1 MRVTS
6 AVLAAGVLLV
16 VAPGPASA
24 QEESA
29 EPPVTTTTAPPS
41 VVPSTSDSAPSSAA
55 NPTSEVR
62 KAQESSATTTTT
74 TTTAPQTCELT
85 PTTVGKGDL
94 LWGFKKSFRQYV
106 GVGIGG
112 AAGNSITATDGATI
126 TAVDEVVRDGKP
138 NPTGV
143 PTGAYRFSFQG
154 AEFRTRSDFT
164 AHYRG
169 KVEFSY
175 PTHFFTLVLKDPS
188 IKVSGATAT
197 MQADIA
203 LRADPGAPAQP
214 VDLPDVALANLDLGG
229 GNHTGAAGS
238 LSWTGVPS
246 TLTSAEAFA
255 SFYQAGTALD
265 PVDLAVAADCAKLP
279 EGPPAAPPGATPP
292 AQAAGGGGD
301 LVPEVRHRPAQQLA
315 NTGSDVEDV
324 LWLGVSLLLAGTA
337 VLLAA
342 YRPARR

>member
-1 MRVTS
+1 MRLTS

-16 VAPGPASA
+16 VAPGPALA

-29 EPPVTTTTAPPS
+29 EPPVTTTTAPS
-41 VVPSTSDSAPSSAA
+41 SAAPSTSDSTPSSAA

-62 KAQESSATTTTT
+62 KAQESSATTTT

-112 AAGNSITATDGATI
+112 ATGNSITAADGATI

-143 PTGAYRFSFQG
+143 PTGAYRFSFQS
-154 AEFRTRSDFT
+154 AEFRTKSDFT

-169 KVEFSY
+169 KVEFAY

-188 IKVSGATAT
+188 ITVSGTTAT

-203 LRADPGAPAQP
+203 LRAQPGAPAQP
-214 VDLPDVALANLDLGG
+214 VDLPDVALAKLDLGG
-229 GNHTGAAGS
+229 GAHTGTAEA
-238 LSWTGVPS
+238 LSWTGVPAA
-246 TLTSAEAFA
+246 LTTAEAFA
-255 SFYQAGTALD
+255 GFYQAGTALD

-279 EGPPAAPPGATPP
+279 EGPPAAPPPAAPP
-292 AQAAGGGGD
+292 AQSGGGGGD
-301 LVPEVRHRPAQQLA
+301 LVPEVRHRPTQQLA
-315 NTGSDVEDV
+315 NTGSDVENV